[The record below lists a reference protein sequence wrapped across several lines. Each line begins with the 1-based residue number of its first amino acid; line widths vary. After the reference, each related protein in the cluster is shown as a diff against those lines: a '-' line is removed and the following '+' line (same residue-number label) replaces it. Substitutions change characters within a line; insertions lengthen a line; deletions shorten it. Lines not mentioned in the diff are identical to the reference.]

1 MLVTQETIYHSFI
14 QTLNYLTEISK
25 ISFYYKIF
33 ILGTFQK
40 ISVQV
45 DKMLITFYFW
55 QEKISSLLI
64 VVSGKYHILF
74 L

>member
-40 ISVQV
+40 MSVQV